1 MVGQHS
7 RPVSIAARSLRQ
19 NSSSCFWRRA
29 IASTLPSSM
38 TRFRFD
44 MVPPPTIRAGD
55 AFTRQR
61 SRESAFV
68 ILMFWSFPHPKHI
81 KQCGR
86 FRGSPTAL
94 GQTSGAILE
103 ASNCH
108 LSSPDSVRSFLMFRR
123 GSNPC
128 ECNVF
133 ILELKLNVHCASAA
147 NLHSRRTRMKQIWS
161 PPCAHM
167 MQPMRERVGRD
178 WEDQPR
184 YKRKKA

>member
-1 MVGQHS
+1 VHGSVRTMVGQHS

-55 AFTRQR
+55 ALTRQR

-86 FRGSPTAL
+86 FRGSSTAL
-94 GQTSGAILE
+94 MHCPLVVQDRGFE
-103 ASNCH
+103 AQ
-108 LSSPDSVRSFLMFRR
+108 R
-123 GSNPC
+123 
-128 ECNVF
+128 
-133 ILELKLNVHCASAA
+133 
-147 NLHSRRTRMKQIWS
+147 Q
-161 PPCAHM
+161 
-167 MQPMRERVGRD
+167 
-178 WEDQPR
+178 
-184 YKRKKA
+184 